1 MDENP
6 AHDIDKACDD
16 DWLTF
21 YYSSGPQDS
30 IVFDLQRARAIKK
43 ILFVPRNDDNFI
55 TPGNVY
61 ELFYQSGVK
70 GWISLGVQT
79 ATTNELVYRNIP
91 EGALLWLRNLTRGK
105 EEQVFYV
112 ENDRQRFVGYE

>member
-1 MDENP
+1 MVRWDENP

-21 YYSSGPQDS
+21 YYSSGPRDS
-30 IVFDLQRARAIKK
+30 IVLDLQRASTIKK
-43 ILFVPRNDDNFI
+43 VLFVPRNDDNFI

-105 EEQVFYV
+105 EERYSMWKMGS
-112 ENDRQRFVGYE
+112 RSL

>member
-1 MDENP
+1 M
-6 AHDIDKACDD
+6 
-16 DWLTF
+16 
-21 YYSSGPQDS
+21 
-30 IVFDLQRARAIKK
+30 
-43 ILFVPRNDDNFI
+43 
-55 TPGNVY
+55 Y

-79 ATTNELVYRNIP
+79 ATTNELIYRNIP

-112 ENDRQRFVGYE
+112 EDGEQKFVGYE

>member
-1 MDENP
+1 MNLG
-6 AHDIDKACDD
+6 AAFILCD
-16 DWLTF
+16 WC
-21 YYSSGPQDS
+21 
-30 IVFDLQRARAIKK
+30 IKVYNWEK

-79 ATTNELVYRNIP
+79 ATTNELIYRNIP

-112 ENDRQRFVGYE
+112 EDGEQKFVGYE